1 MSVGA
6 SSSNLL
12 PNPLANMKMSG
23 LCSHLILV
31 YPGKK
36 KKKKKVR
43 MISNHGTWRGRTQGG
58 RVEERAVYIP
68 YPPAFCDSS

>member
-6 SSSNLL
+6 SRSDLF

-31 YPGKK
+31 YPDLKK
-36 KKKKKVR
+36 
-43 MISNHGTWRGRTQGG
+43 ILG
-58 RVEERAVYIP
+58 
-68 YPPAFCDSS
+68 

>member
-6 SSSNLL
+6 SRSDLF

-31 YPGKK
+31 YPDLKK
-36 KKKKKVR
+36 ILGWFPAMELVEAG
-43 MISNHGTWRGRTQGG
+43 HGEGGGG
-58 RVEERAVYIP
+58 RVEERAVYSA
-68 YPPAFCDSS
+68 YPPAFCDNS